1 MAKLSTK
8 KNKLWKLVSE
18 YVRRRHAD
26 ENGYT
31 ACYTCGTIKHWK
43 EMDAGHAIPGRKN
56 YVLFNLE
63 LLRSQC
69 RSCNGFRAGEQYIF
83 GKKLN
88 QENGEGWYEGELI
101 KSKKPYKLYESDL
114 DEMIEDIK
122 KKLRCLDNLK
132 MG

>member
-56 YVLFNLE
+56 YVFLVERTMFYSILNYCGVNADPVTDFELASNIYLE
-63 LLRSQC
+63 
-69 RSCNGFRAGEQYIF
+69 
-83 GKKLN
+83 
-88 QENGEGWYEGELI
+88 
-101 KSKKPYKLYESDL
+101 KS
-114 DEMIEDIK
+114 
-122 KKLRCLDNLK
+122 
-132 MG
+132 